1 MIRVLQYIFNE
12 THLLHCRECETVRY
26 TLKYRRQDIS
36 ILAIQNKKHRA
47 LPKSELGVDE
57 RFEELER
64 TKAESHRLAA
74 VSFNLTG
81 PSFELYTKRIQIVNE
96 LQDLAEC
103 KICLYIM
110 DEPVV

>member
-1 MIRVLQYIFNE
+1 MVRVLQYIFNE
-12 THLLHCRECETVRY
+12 THLLRCRECETVRY
-26 TLKYRRQDIS
+26 PLKYRRRDIG

-64 TKAESHRLAA
+64 TKAEGHRLAA
-74 VSFNLTG
+74 VSFQITDPL
-81 PSFELYTKRIQIVNE
+81 FEPYTKRIQIVNE
-96 LQDLAEC
+96 FQDFAEC

-110 DEPVV
+110 HEPVV